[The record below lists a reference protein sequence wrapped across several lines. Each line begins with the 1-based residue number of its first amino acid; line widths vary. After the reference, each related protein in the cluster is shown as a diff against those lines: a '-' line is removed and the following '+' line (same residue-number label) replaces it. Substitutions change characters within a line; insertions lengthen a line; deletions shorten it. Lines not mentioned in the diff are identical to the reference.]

1 MFIVN
6 NLFVQARLEKVFV
19 IKKTMQDI
27 QEPFNNKETNNGY
40 VTSLTDQIN
49 FLKEENKDKI
59 TIIQILSENQSY
71 FSKQLEK
78 QEFIFPK
85 KVSQEKIKSNT
96 QDLTTSNRFPVL
108 TRENASNFQPTS
120 LTIDLQEQ
128 SCTRKETRSLRE
140 NTPTPNKNKKSDKQ
154 NKDLSKRNS
163 NSSRKISS
171 KKKMKDKKIRKS
183 RDVTVILSDSIIK
196 DVKGWELT
204 DDSNKIVVKSFRGA
218 TTSQI
223 KWHEQNPKKIFLHYG
238 TNDINDNSD
247 PQNIAEEIVELTKS
261 ISKDCNSNVTVS
273 GMES

>member
-49 FLKEENKDKI
+49 FLKEENKTKN

-108 TRENASNFQPTS
+108 TRENASDFQPTS

-223 KWHEQNPKKIFLHYG
+223 KWHEQNPKKIFLH
-238 TNDINDNSD
+238 
-247 PQNIAEEIVELTKS
+247 
-261 ISKDCNSNVTVS
+261 
-273 GMES
+273 